1 MSNKILITGATGNIG
16 AALLKALSTE
26 KANLRLLVRNEESD
40 NAKKLIEQGYEVAIG
55 DFSNIPSLLNAM
67 KEIETLYLLVP
78 SAPNMDELSNN
89 AVNAAKQSG
98 VKHIV
103 KQSVLG
109 ADMNAM
115 VDIPRLHGIADVYLK
130 NSGIDYTII
139 QPNSFMQNFLGFINT
154 IKQQSTIY
162 ANYADGKFSAI
173 DVRDI
178 AAVTAKAITT
188 DKYKN
193 EVLAITGPAAIDTS
207 EVAAAISAA
216 IEREIKYTPVS
227 SEIAKSSML
236 QMGIPEW
243 IAENLKA
250 FGELFAA
257 GRAGTVTNT
266 VEEVTGNKA
275 ISIHQFAN
283 DFAGWFK

>member
-1 MSNKILITGATGNIG
+1 M
-16 AALLKALSTE
+16 
-26 KANLRLLVRNEESD
+26 RNEESD

-109 ADMNAM
+109 ADVNAM

-207 EVAAAISAA
+207 EVAAAISTA

-275 ISIHQFAN
+275 ISIQQFAN
-283 DFAGWFK
+283 DFADWFK